1 MTPPGLEIMPLDWA
15 YEDEDQTIAVRVEDG
30 VGSHAI
36 EDNLLGPM
44 IDDDESHGT
53 CFFAWY
59 GPNTTMRTPGCNF
72 RNYLTRCQHYVSPA
86 SGRDGLIGHRYGND
100 PPANWPYL
108 ALAHV

>member
-1 MTPPGLEIMPLDWA
+1 LRDYPNETHTKELLAWLAEMTPPGLEIMPLDWA

-72 RNYLTRCQHYVSPA
+72 RNYLGS
-86 SGRDGLIGHRYGND
+86 
-100 PPANWPYL
+100 WPIL
-108 ALAHV
+108 VKLGTITIVV